1 MYTTK
6 NKQISKLRIKKC
18 QKICT
23 LQTEK
28 IHIQIKW
35 INKSIN
41 KAKISN
47 IISNKKIDKE
57 ADNKHIHTEQTKKW
71 RNRWTS

>member
-1 MYTTK
+1 MYTYK

-35 INKSIN
+35 INKYIN
-41 KAKISN
+41 KAKIYTYR
-47 IISNKKIDKE
+47 IKKKKE
-57 ADNKHIHTEQTKKW
+57 AENIHIHTKQTKNW